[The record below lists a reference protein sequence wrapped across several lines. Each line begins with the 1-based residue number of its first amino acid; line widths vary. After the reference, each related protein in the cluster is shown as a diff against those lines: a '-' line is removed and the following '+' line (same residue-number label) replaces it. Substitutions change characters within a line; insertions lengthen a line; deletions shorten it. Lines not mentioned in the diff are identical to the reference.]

1 MVTTFSKNV
10 EYLAERIVR
19 PVFNVIDSVASKVT
33 RAYLKQAKVGIQLV
47 EPHDHRANAKERAI

>member
-33 RAYLKQAKVGIQLV
+33 RAYLKQVKVGIKLV